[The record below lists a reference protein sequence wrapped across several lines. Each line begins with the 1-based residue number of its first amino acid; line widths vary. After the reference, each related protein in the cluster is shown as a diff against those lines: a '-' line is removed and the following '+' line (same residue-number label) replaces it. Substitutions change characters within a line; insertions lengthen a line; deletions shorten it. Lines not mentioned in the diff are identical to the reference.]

1 MAFPLPGV
9 QCFDRSLVAFNLT
22 FLKVPETK
30 PAERAV
36 SSWGEIHFFTYIY
49 KMRFYTFCLVT
60 AFLSSHFLCF

>member
-36 SSWGEIHFFTYIY
+36 SSWGRFISLRIY
-49 KMRFYTFCLVT
+49 TR
-60 AFLSSHFLCF
+60 